1 VQFAACP
8 GGKLVYVVP
17 ANGLYVESSTVAI
30 TTLPAV
36 SAATHVFQPYQNAVS
51 VVICT
56 IPEVPGLTVTY
67 STDPCLQS
75 HAVVEGPV
83 AAASPSPNTPAALVA
98 TAASSSQI
106 NLTWTASGGSDPA
119 TSYLIQR
126 CSGTNCTNFV
136 LIGSSTSAAY
146 SDSGLTPGT
155 SYSYQVEAND
165 NNGDLSA
172 FSNTAT
178 ATTNS
183 GADTTPPTAP
193 AALAATA
200 ASSAQINLGWTA
212 SSDNVG
218 VTGYLIERC
227 QGVGCASFVQIG
239 TTTSTT
245 YNDSGLAA
253 ATTYDYRV
261 RAADAAGNLSTYSN
275 VASARTTTGSV
286 SPITV
291 TPRIAALT
299 LLQTQ
304 QFTTNTPN
312 GTLLIWSVDG
322 VAGGNTTVGTVSNT
336 GLYTPPAS
344 PGSHSVSAANASY
357 TGSATVAVT
366 DLTGVTTYH
375 NDNARTG
382 QNLQEY
388 ALTPTSVSGGTF
400 GKRWSCPVDGAVYAQ
415 PLYVANLSIGGG
427 THNVL
432 FVATMNDS
440 LYAFD
445 ADNPSCV
452 TYWQVSFINAAAG
465 ITTTSSATAGCP
477 DFLGNYGILGTPV
490 IDPVALTIY
499 FVTNTTESGN
509 VVQRLHALNLATGAD
524 INHSPVV
531 IQATAPGTGDGSAT
545 VTFNPLYENQRLGLT
560 LAAGGV
566 VIGWSSHCDGGPW
579 YGWLMRYDASTL
591 TQTGVF
597 NATPN
602 NSGGGGIW
610 MGAGAPALDS
620 SDDMFFST
628 GNGLFDDTSSAVPS
642 LSPNNDFGESFL
654 NLNPTTLALQDFYTP
669 SQNAAWTENDSDIS
683 SAGITVLPDG
693 AGPTTHPNVLVG
705 FDKQGHVWMIDRN
718 NMSGFQPNADNTVQ
732 YLYLSGT
739 CAGWCIFSS
748 PAYWNGTVYGATNYG
763 HVMAFQLSNGLLPT
777 IGQSA
782 NPSSESAEIYLPYSP
797 TPVISAS
804 PTGGAIVWALDNN
817 ANGTDNDNAP
827 LGPAILRGY
836 DATNLATTLYS
847 SAVLSADA
855 GGNAV
860 KFTLPVIANG
870 HVYIGGAGVVT
881 VYGLAPD

>member
-8 GGKLVYVVP
+8 GGKLVYAVP
-17 ANGLYVESSTVAI
+17 AAGVYVESSTVA
-30 TTLPAV
+30 TTTIPAF

-56 IPEVPGLTVTY
+56 ITETPGLTVSY
-67 STDPCLQS
+67 NTDPCALA
-75 HAVVEGPV
+75 HAMVAGPV
-83 AAASPSPNTPAALVA
+83 AGASPSPNAPTVLAA
-98 TAASSSQI
+98 TATSSTRI
-106 NLTWTASGGSDPA
+106 NLTWAASGGSDPA

-126 CSGTNCTNFV
+126 CSGTNCTNFA
-136 LIGSSTSAAY
+136 LIGTSTTLTY
-146 SDSGLTPGT
+146 NDTGLTPST
-155 SYSYQVEAND
+155 SYSYQVQATD
-165 NNGDLSA
+165 NGGNLSG
-172 FSNTAT
+172 FSNTASAST
-178 ATTNS
+178 SS
-183 GADTTPPTAP
+183 GMDTTPPTAP
-193 AALAATA
+193 AGLAAA
-200 ASSAQINLGWTA
+200 VASSTQINLGWTA

-218 VTGYLIERC
+218 VTGYLVERC
-227 QGVGCASFVQIG
+227 EGANCTGFAQIG
-239 TTTSTT
+239 TSTITT
-245 YNDSGLAA
+245 YNDIGLTA
-253 ATTYDYRV
+253 ATSYNYRV
-261 RAADAAGNLSTYSN
+261 RATDAAANLSAYSN
-275 VASARTTTGSV
+275 TASASTTSGTV
-286 SPITV
+286 TPITV

-299 LLQTQ
+299 LQQTQ
-304 QFTTNTPN
+304 QFSTSAPG
-312 GTLLIWSVDG
+312 GTLLTWSVDG
-322 VAGGNTTVGTVSNT
+322 VAGGNATVGTVSNA

-344 PGSHSVSAANASY
+344 AGSHTVSAVNVSY
-357 TGSATVAVT
+357 TGSATVALT

-388 ALTPTSVSGGTF
+388 ALTPTRVSGGAF
-400 GKRWSCPVDGAVYAQ
+400 GKRWSCSVDGAVYAQ

-440 LYAFD
+440 IYAFD
-445 ADNPSCV
+445 ADSPACV
-452 TYWQVSFINAAAG
+452 TYWQVSFINPAGG

-490 IDPVALTIY
+490 IDPNAMTIY
-499 FVTNTTESGN
+499 LVTNTTENGT
-509 VVQRLHALNLATGAD
+509 VIQRLHALNLATGAD
-524 INHSPVV
+524 RANSPVV
-531 IQATAPGTGDGSAT
+531 IQATVPGTGDGGAT
-545 VTFNPLYENQRLGLT
+545 VTFNALYENQRLGLT

-579 YGWLMRYDASTL
+579 YGWLMRYDETSL
-591 TQTGVF
+591 VQTAAF

-620 SDDMFFST
+620 SDNMFLST
-628 GNGLFDDTSSAVPS
+628 GNGLFDDTGSTLPPLA
-642 LSPNNDFGESFL
+642 PNNDFGESFL

-669 SQNAAWTENDSDIS
+669 SQTAAWTAKDSDIS

-693 AGPTTHPNVLVG
+693 VGPSAHPNVLVG

-718 NMSGFQPNADNTVQ
+718 KMSGFKPNADNTVQ
-732 YLYLSGT
+732 YLYLSGS

-748 PAYWNGTVYGATNYG
+748 PAYWSGTVYGATNFG
-763 HVMAFQLSNGLLPT
+763 HLMAFQLSNGLLPNN
-777 IGQSA
+777 GKSA
-782 NPSSESAEIYLPYSP
+782 IATSESAEIYLPYSP

-804 PTGGAIVWALDNN
+804 PAGGAIVWALDNN
-817 ANGTDNDNAP
+817 ANGTDNDNAA
-827 LGPAILRGY
+827 LGPAILRAY

-847 SAVLSADA
+847 SSKLAADA

-870 HVYIGGAGVVT
+870 HVYVGGAATIT
-881 VYGLAPD
+881 VYGLAP